1 MNFAALLDPI
11 LIAELAAL
19 GLGTGFLAGLL
30 GIGGGMLMVPFITI
44 IMGHRGVPADLAVK
58 MAIATSMATI
68 IFTSVSSVR
77 AHHKRGAVRWDI
89 VRRLAPGIVI
99 GSLVGSLGVFSL
111 LKGTAL
117 AIFFALFVGFSAT
130 QMFLDKKPAPTRQMP
145 GAGGQ
150 LAAGG
155 VIGFVSGL
163 VGAGGGFISVP
174 FMTWCN
180 VSIHNAV
187 ATSAALGFPI
197 AVANVLGYAVSG
209 QSVQGL
215 PAGSFGYIWLPALAV
230 IAICSVF
237 TAPLGAKA
245 AHSLPVR
252 KLKRVF
258 ASILYL
264 LAAYMLWKGLHG

>member
-1 MNFAALLDPI
+1 MTIDPLLV
-11 LIAELAAL
+11 AELALL
-19 GLGTGFLAGLL
+19 GVGTGFLAGLL

-44 IMGHRGVPADLAVK
+44 ILGHRGVSSDLAVK
-58 MAIATSMATI
+58 MAIATSMSTI
-68 IFTSVSSVR
+68 IFTSISSVR

-89 VRRLAPGIVI
+89 VTRLAPGIVI
-99 GSLVGSLGVFSL
+99 GSLAGSLGVFAL
-111 LKGTAL
+111 LKGQAL

-130 QMFLDKKPAPTRQMP
+130 QMFRNKKPEPSRQMP
-145 GAGGQ
+145 GTAGQ

-155 VIGFVSGL
+155 SIGFVSGL

-180 VSIHNAV
+180 VAIHNAV

-197 AVANVLGYAVSG
+197 AVANVAGYVASG
-209 QSVQGL
+209 RAVQGL
-215 PAGSFGYIWLPALAV
+215 PDGSVGYIWLPALAV
-230 IAICSVF
+230 IAVCSF
-237 TAPLGAKA
+237 LTAPLGAKA
-245 AHSLPVR
+245 AHSLPVA

-258 ASILYL
+258 ASVLYV